1 MCFFLFKLNIQN
13 SGNIAPLVSILLND
27 QSIFNDTVFP
37 SLIMPP
43 LVKDIT
49 VENLSYYTQIT
60 VKIEKN
66 NYIKNLSDSVIDI
79 IVDVTSKDPINL
91 YYQRVSLK

>member
-1 MCFFLFKLNIQN
+1 M
-13 SGNIAPLVSILLND
+13 SILLND